1 MKTKLIILFLLIFTF
16 LSNIGLSA
24 RDVIKNKNA
33 EIENIQILMEIYEI
47 QNTYSDSENVKV
59 TIYYYPLTK
68 QARIIYIIDYDLFD
82 YSDAV
87 VSLKRCL
94 EDFTKKIGC
103 YHYKRYRDDEEQ
115 NFKLNNKKYT
125 RIISFVNFYE

>member
-1 MKTKLIILFLLIFTF
+1 MKTKLSILFLLIFTF
-16 LSNIGLSA
+16 LTMELSA
-24 RDVIKNKNA
+24 KDVIKNKNA
-33 EIENIQILMEIYEI
+33 KVENIQILMEVYEI
-47 QNTYSDSENVKV
+47 KNTYSDSENVKV

-68 QARIIYIIDYDLFD
+68 QARIIYDIDYELFD
-82 YSDAV
+82 YSDAI

-103 YHYKRYRDDEEQ
+103 YHYKRYRPDEERY
-115 NFKLNNKKYT
+115 FKLNDKKYT